1 MLTTRISRLLCNGN
15 CTFARLNS
23 ELFIRPS
30 FIKTFLFY
38 YECILW
44 NWTKIY
50 YRMIHLSDIN
60 EVCIILHMRFQIA
73 YILFSRVHS
82 NCEVKAV
89 NKSELRVLQTFFNMP
104 LQAQG
109 RSAFFAIQSTTRKTD
124 FLVVDKSSVILVKR
138 PKIR

>member
-1 MLTTRISRLLCNGN
+1 
-15 CTFARLNS
+15 
-23 ELFIRPS
+23 
-30 FIKTFLFY
+30 
-38 YECILW
+38 
-44 NWTKIY
+44 
-50 YRMIHLSDIN
+50 MIHFSDIN
-60 EVCIILHMRFQIA
+60 EICIILHMEISNSIRT
-73 YILFSRVHS
+73 SRAHS

>member
-1 MLTTRISRLLCNGN
+1 MLTTRISRLLSNGN
-15 CTFARLNS
+15 FTFARLNS
-23 ELFIRPS
+23 ELFMRPS

-73 YILFSRVHS
+73 YILFSCVHS

-89 NKSELRVLQTFFNMP
+89 NRIAFISDQVSCDSFKYRKIREWYSSSQNISISSRSSARVFWILRVLMSP
-104 LQAQG
+104 
-109 RSAFFAIQSTTRKTD
+109 
-124 FLVVDKSSVILVKR
+124 
-138 PKIR
+138 